1 MQHGPIFLL
10 SQPDAKTIF
19 AISPPKNDFCE
30 LSGWEQNILSCL
42 LSASFQ
48 NIYFWDQYEETAPAS
63 PQHFGTPPRLLGQ
76 VPVRLYS
83 CTIASSLT
91 NTCSSVLLYYIT
103 SLTLSWLVP
112 LYPPAHS
119 HRVTDWSRLGLL
131 LERKACWGPAA
142 LSHSCGLG
150 AWPPKCI

>member
-1 MQHGPIFLL
+1 MF
-10 SQPDAKTIF
+10 SQQYAENYF
-19 AISPPKNDFCE
+19 CNFPPKNIFCKV
-30 LSGWEQNILSCL
+30 SGWEQNSFELSSISILSKYL
-42 LSASFQ
+42 LLGSVWRDGTCKPST
-48 NIYFWDQYEETAPAS
+48 FW
-63 PQHFGTPPRLLGQ
+63 HPPRLLGQ

-119 HRVTDWSRLGLL
+119 HRVTDWSQLGLL
-131 LERKACWGPAA
+131 LERKAPWGPA

-150 AWPPKCI
+150 AWLVGWPPKCI